1 MAFGNMNKIPT
12 PAKAIAILAAVAL
25 VGWGAKSAFLKS
37 GQSGNTEAAGS
48 SPMFGSDAAD
58 DGDGSVVSAQVMRAD
73 LSQQVSGTGALLS
86 EDPENVIV
94 PAGLEVTEVY
104 VEAGDRIE
112 EGQAIARV
120 SQLSVSE
127 QILAVQESIDSMN
140 DSIKNLSSKDKNYDL
155 KKEVY
160 TAQRDDLVRV
170 RDQMR
175 QLKTDCTLRSDRA
188 GVIETVNLYEETQTG
203 SQPVSAGSEESSSG
217 HTSGEK
223 TDMAYSLNNAD
234 LQVTGLV
241 LRSGNRGQMISAA
254 VQETD
259 EDEAQAA
266 AAEGEEPGEDPAQG
280 SGDVSSPD
288 PETASGESGD
298 SGDTGSPESG
308 SGSGSGDSSGIPAD
322 GSAQQDSDQTVPD
335 GSHGGRQ
342 TDPGSGNNSSGNGGS
357 SPAAPEGYRAI
368 TGILKLEVEGPKA
381 GEVPQTELVLSPE
394 EERYTGKIEWIPA
407 AGKFQPKTAYAAV
420 INLKAEEGFF
430 FAVND
435 GDTKFLD
442 VEVSSTADVE
452 FKYLDLNKDGI
463 VETLRVIAYYPLT
476 GEPVAQDT
484 SDMSGIGDFGGGGG
498 GLGDLGDTEA
508 GDAGSAGK
516 TYSEAE
522 ALALTVIPG
531 TNMFIE
537 INVDELDILSLEKGQ
552 EAEVRV
558 DAVGE
563 EVFQGTISY
572 IGNKAASGGNGEAA
586 KYKVRVKVERSQK
599 MKAGMN
605 ASATI
610 TVVNKPDVLVVP
622 VEAIQTE
629 DGKSIVY
636 TALDEQGLPSA
647 PKEVETGLSTSTQ
660 VEIVSGLE
668 EGDTVYYFP
677 VTGGLEGMD
686 FGGIDF

>member
-266 AAEGEEPGEDPAQG
+266 AAEGERRGAGRGSCPGQRRC
-280 SGDVSSPD
+280 
-288 PETASGESGD
+288 
-298 SGDTGSPESG
+298 
-308 SGSGSGDSSGIPAD
+308 
-322 GSAQQDSDQTVPD
+322 QQ
-335 GSHGGRQ
+335 
-342 TDPGSGNNSSGNGGS
+342 PGSGNGFRGIRRQRRYWQSGKRFRQRIRGQ
-357 SPAAPEGYRAI
+357 
-368 TGILKLEVEGPKA
+368 L
-381 GEVPQTELVLSPE
+381 
-394 EERYTGKIEWIPA
+394 RYSGRRQRA
-407 AGKFQPKTAYAAV
+407 AGF
-420 INLKAEEGFF
+420 
-430 FAVND
+430 
-435 GDTKFLD
+435 
-442 VEVSSTADVE
+442 
-452 FKYLDLNKDGI
+452 
-463 VETLRVIAYYPLT
+463 
-476 GEPVAQDT
+476 
-484 SDMSGIGDFGGGGG
+484 
-498 GLGDLGDTEA
+498 
-508 GDAGSAGK
+508 
-516 TYSEAE
+516 
-522 ALALTVIPG
+522 
-531 TNMFIE
+531 
-537 INVDELDILSLEKGQ
+537 
-552 EAEVRV
+552 
-558 DAVGE
+558 
-563 EVFQGTISY
+563 
-572 IGNKAASGGNGEAA
+572 
-586 KYKVRVKVERSQK
+586 
-599 MKAGMN
+599 
-605 ASATI
+605 
-610 TVVNKPDVLVVP
+610 
-622 VEAIQTE
+622 
-629 DGKSIVY
+629 
-636 TALDEQGLPSA
+636 
-647 PKEVETGLSTSTQ
+647 
-660 VEIVSGLE
+660 
-668 EGDTVYYFP
+668 
-677 VTGGLEGMD
+677 
-686 FGGIDF
+686 

>member
-1 MAFGNMNKIPT
+1 
-12 PAKAIAILAAVAL
+12 
-25 VGWGAKSAFLKS
+25 
-37 GQSGNTEAAGS
+37 
-48 SPMFGSDAAD
+48 MFGSDAAD

-188 GVIETVNLYEETQTG
+188 GVIETVNLYEKTQTG

-322 GSAQQDSDQTVPD
+322 GSAQQGSDQTVPD
-335 GSHGGRQ
+335 GSHSGRQ
-342 TDPGSGNNSSGNGGS
+342 TDPGSGDYRYPQAGSGRPQNRR
-357 SPAAPEGYRAI
+357 SPADRAGAFTGRRKIYR
-368 TGILKLEVEGPKA
+368 
-381 GEVPQTELVLSPE
+381 
-394 EERYTGKIEWIPA
+394 
-407 AGKFQPKTAYAAV
+407 
-420 INLKAEEGFF
+420 
-430 FAVND
+430 
-435 GDTKFLD
+435 
-442 VEVSSTADVE
+442 
-452 FKYLDLNKDGI
+452 
-463 VETLRVIAYYPLT
+463 
-476 GEPVAQDT
+476 
-484 SDMSGIGDFGGGGG
+484 
-498 GLGDLGDTEA
+498 
-508 GDAGSAGK
+508 
-516 TYSEAE
+516 
-522 ALALTVIPG
+522 
-531 TNMFIE
+531 
-537 INVDELDILSLEKGQ
+537 
-552 EAEVRV
+552 
-558 DAVGE
+558 
-563 EVFQGTISY
+563 
-572 IGNKAASGGNGEAA
+572 
-586 KYKVRVKVERSQK
+586 
-599 MKAGMN
+599 
-605 ASATI
+605 
-610 TVVNKPDVLVVP
+610 
-622 VEAIQTE
+622 
-629 DGKSIVY
+629 
-636 TALDEQGLPSA
+636 
-647 PKEVETGLSTSTQ
+647 
-660 VEIVSGLE
+660 
-668 EGDTVYYFP
+668 
-677 VTGGLEGMD
+677 
-686 FGGIDF
+686 

>member
-1 MAFGNMNKIPT
+1 
-12 PAKAIAILAAVAL
+12 
-25 VGWGAKSAFLKS
+25 
-37 GQSGNTEAAGS
+37 
-48 SPMFGSDAAD
+48 MFGSDAAD

-188 GVIETVNLYEETQTG
+188 GVIETVNLYEKTQTG

-241 LRSGNRGQMISAA
+241 LRFGNRGQMISAA

-342 TDPGSGNNSSGNGGS
+342 TDPGSGNNS
-357 SPAAPEGYRAI
+357 
-368 TGILKLEVEGPKA
+368 
-381 GEVPQTELVLSPE
+381 EVPQTELVLSPE

-452 FKYLDLNKDGI
+452 YKYLDLNKDGI

-636 TALDEQGLPSA
+636 TALDEKGLPSV